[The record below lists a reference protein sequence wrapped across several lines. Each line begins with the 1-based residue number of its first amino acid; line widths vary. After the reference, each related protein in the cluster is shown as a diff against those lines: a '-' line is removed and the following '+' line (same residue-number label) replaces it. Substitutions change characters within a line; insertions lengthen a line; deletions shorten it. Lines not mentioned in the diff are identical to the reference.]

1 MVELISEG
9 HEEGS
14 LEAAG
19 VHKYESPFEHF
30 LCSVAKQSRMAR
42 EGPLQVSVQ
51 LFDGM
56 TIFLKFYQKL
66 RAFNF
71 IRNF

>member
-30 LCSVAKQSRMAR
+30 LCSVAEQSRMAR
-42 EGPLQVSVQ
+42 EGP
-51 LFDGM
+51 
-56 TIFLKFYQKL
+56 I
-66 RAFNF
+66 
-71 IRNF
+71 